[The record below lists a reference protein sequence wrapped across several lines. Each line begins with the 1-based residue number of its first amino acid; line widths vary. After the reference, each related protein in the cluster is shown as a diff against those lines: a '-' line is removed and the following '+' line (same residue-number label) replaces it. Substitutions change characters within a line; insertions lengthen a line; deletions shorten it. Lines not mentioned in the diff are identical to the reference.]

1 MTSSNHTNV
10 SNPSLDVASFKGSS
24 IAVSAAP
31 SSPRPFYNRAGR
43 TYLADPNIPYPLPVD
58 LPELH
63 RQSLRTLLLI
73 QIFGAPVCSPV
84 FAQRPPTR
92 VLEVACGTG
101 FWSMMCHRYFASR
114 GHPNV
119 SFTGLDIAPL
129 AARCSSKPDRDMK
142 WRFVQHDM
150 RCMPWPL
157 PDDGFDLI
165 MVKDV
170 SMALPASLQQSAMDE
185 YIRLLRPGGVLEIW
199 DSDHQIRMLRP
210 HAPAPGGGPS
220 RAGEADDSSTEDEAD
235 AASSLGAYVMT
246 ANTPLSA
253 PLNGFLVEY
262 NGWLNRALNARDF
275 NPVPCTVVG
284 PMLLQ
289 ESEELCDVRS
299 RRLAVPLAEVR
310 WEREGVGGTLTAS
323 QAAVRR
329 TAMLTVV
336 QLIQSLEPVLRE
348 TSGKSQDEWD
358 TWMGKMMNDL
368 MRDNGASCG
377 ECLEV
382 GAWWARKK
390 GGVTRS

>member
-1 MTSSNHTNV
+1 
-10 SNPSLDVASFKGSS
+10 
-24 IAVSAAP
+24 
-31 SSPRPFYNRAGR
+31 
-43 TYLADPNIPYPLPVD
+43 
-58 LPELH
+58 
-63 RQSLRTLLLI
+63 
-73 QIFGAPVCSPV
+73 
-84 FAQRPPTR
+84 
-92 VLEVACGTG
+92 
-101 FWSMMCHRYFASR
+101 
-114 GHPNV
+114 
-119 SFTGLDIAPL
+119 
-129 AARCSSKPDRDMK
+129 MK
-142 WRFVQHDM
+142 WRFVRHDL
-150 RCMPWPL
+150 RHMPWPL

-165 MVKDV
+165 MIKDV
-170 SMALPASLQQSAMDE
+170 SMALPVSLQQSAMDE
-185 YIRLLRPGGVLEIW
+185 CIRLLRPGGVLEIW

-210 HAPAPGGGPS
+210 HAPAAGGGPS
-220 RAGEADDSSTEDEAD
+220 RIDEPDDSSASEEDEAD

-262 NGWLNRALNARDF
+262 NGWLHRAFNMRDLT
-275 NPVPCTVVG
+275 PVPCTVVG

-310 WEREGVGGTLTAS
+310 WEREGVGGVVTKDGKSYVETGRRKDMVGSGTVGLSKTLTAG

-336 QLIQSLEPVLRE
+336 QLIQSLEPILRE

-368 MRDNGASCG
+368 MRENGASCG

-390 GGVTRS
+390 GGATRS